1 MTQLSLGKI
10 LLIRSFL
17 FLIGFCYRKHLI
29 SFFNGEGVNHLVDF
43 LWPWFLD
50 RVHVSEWI
58 VVPRGKRLVVG
69 SRSKSAI
76 VVSLVEVSIVGIS
89 SVLLRLGT
97 VVRDMSGL
105 STIEAESFL
114 QVLASF
120 FVAHR
125 IESRGDNI
133 DIHGVWI
140 VSGLI
145 VPLIVASLISWS

>member
-1 MTQLSLGKI
+1 M
-10 LLIRSFL
+10 
-17 FLIGFCYRKHLI
+17 
-29 SFFNGEGVNHLVDF
+29 NHLVDF

-50 RVHVSEWI
+50 WVRVSEWI
-58 VVPRGKRLVVG
+58 VVLRGKRLIVG

-97 VVRDMSGL
+97 VARDVSGL
-105 STIEAESFL
+105 STVEAEPFL

-120 FVAHR
+120 LVTHR
-125 IESRGDNI
+125 IESRSDNI
-133 DIHGVWI
+133 DVHGVWI

-145 VPLIVASLISWS
+145 VPLVVASLVSWS